1 MESNETLE
9 TENKHLKQK
18 IEEYQSFFMFNLYIY
33 SKRSKEKWVEKWF
46 FRITIKVYRKWKIKR
61 KSRAKFFVFYAT
73 RKKLTGVKQLE
84 NLLKAK
90 KSEIVD
96 LFEANKN
103 LEEQIQDY
111 KSKLEH
117 SINKVTEEKLPD
129 SFLKQE
135 NEQFSSIIKMTALFN
150 N

>member
-1 MESNETLE
+1 M
-9 TENKHLKQK
+9 
-18 IEEYQSFFMFNLYIY
+18 
-33 SKRSKEKWVEKWF
+33 
-46 FRITIKVYRKWKIKR
+46 
-61 KSRAKFFVFYAT
+61 
-73 RKKLTGVKQLE
+73 
-84 NLLKAK
+84 LKAK

-96 LFEANKN
+96 LIETNKN
-103 LEEQIQDY
+103 LEDQIQDY